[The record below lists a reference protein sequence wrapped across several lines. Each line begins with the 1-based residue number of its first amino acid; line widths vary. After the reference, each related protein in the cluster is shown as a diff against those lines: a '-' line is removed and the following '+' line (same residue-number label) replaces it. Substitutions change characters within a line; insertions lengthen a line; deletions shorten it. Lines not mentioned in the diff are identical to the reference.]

1 MPSKTRRQLLAGLG
15 ATGLC
20 LLAGCTDRAGSR
32 GASGNGGETTTTES
46 SPSPARE
53 WAMQATPSGPIRGK
67 AEPISAE
74 RSVTDKPGYTD
85 DMEYFPSNR
94 TVRYEAT
101 TGIPVHYDTMSFER
115 WGELE
120 TASAAADRAKG
131 SAVDRLDAAEDAVS
145 AWTGVPPDGAPTDP
159 VVTTLRIAT
168 VENRDGEVI
177 HTPSV
182 TLPDLVEV
190 TPRAVDAT
198 VTLDGDSYSRTVP
211 AYAEY
216 VVIQQS

>member
-1 MPSKTRRQLLAGLG
+1 MPSETRRQLLAGFG
-15 ATGLC
+15 TAGLA
-20 LLAGCTDRAGSR
+20 LLTGCTGGSTSPAAP
-32 GASGNGGETTTTES
+32 GQEETATTQTPS
-46 SPSPARE
+46 SPTRE
-53 WAMQATPSGPIRGK
+53 WAMQATPSGPIRGE
-67 AEPISAE
+67 AEPVSAE
-74 RSVTDKPGYTD
+74 RSVTDKHGYTD

-101 TGIPVHYDTMSFER
+101 TGIPKYYDTMSFER

-120 TASAAADRAKG
+120 TASLAADRAKAL
-131 SAVDRLDAAEDAVS
+131 AVDRLGAAEDAVS
-145 AWTGVPPDGAPTDP
+145 AWIGVPPDGAPTDLL
-159 VVTTLRIAT
+159 VTGLQIAT
-168 VENRDGEVI
+168 GENRDGEVI

-198 VTLDGDSYSRTVP
+198 VSLDGDSYSRTVP
-211 AYAEY
+211 VYAEY